1 MEGGD
6 EQVISP
12 FHRGG
17 YFEFCPRNYHKHA
30 IKYQLLL
37 ETAGKAM
44 GTTALL
50 EGLDDSSFEDI
61 DQGLVV

>member
-1 MEGGD
+1 MSGLHHPTTEGITLNFD
-6 EQVISP
+6 PEIPQTQC
-12 FHRGG
+12 F
-17 YFEFCPRNYHKHA
+17 
-30 IKYQLLL
+30 KYQLLL